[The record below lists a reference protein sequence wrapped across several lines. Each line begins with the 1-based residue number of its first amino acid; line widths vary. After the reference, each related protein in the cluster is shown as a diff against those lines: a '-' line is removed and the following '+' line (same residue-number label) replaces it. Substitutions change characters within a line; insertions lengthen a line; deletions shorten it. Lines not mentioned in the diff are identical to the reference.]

1 MSEFIR
7 LLLGLH
13 AQARRYDRDQALLGA
28 LGVGAF
34 AYTHQIDSVHRMA
47 TAPSCRWLLADEVG
61 LGKTIQAIMVMR
73 ALAAQSSSLF
83 NVALVVPD
91 DLVGQWEEELLAR
104 GHAIAIEAGEPGA
117 PTGNL
122 LMRLVRPSR
131 ITAGGR
137 IPAEKIDLLLVDEFT
152 KLQVAVRTEL
162 ITAARSIPNVIA
174 MTATPALHDTRTR
187 RELMEMLEPEADR
200 IARASN
206 RDILKVLADRETAAI
221 DRHAE
226 EFRNTSR
233 RRQVED
239 VFGLYR
245 RLIRTQ
251 RTDYP
256 NTLPQRRYQPIR
268 VPPTDGDVGRAR
280 ATRSYLEAAA
290 TADLDLRRDLLLQ
303 VAGRSPQSLRERLST
318 LKRTAL
324 LQEAWYG
331 IDTVLRNEPGD
342 AKLDALIDHVR
353 ATLAEQPDTRIVIVA
368 EDNPTTDYLAETLGK
383 LVDAK
388 ISRKRRTMSAAED
401 LEVQV
406 TLLKDALEEF
416 ISGASN
422 ILVAALDAREGH
434 NLQFADEVIF
444 FALPWSPPDIQQWI
458 GRIDRLGTR
467 GIPSKRT
474 ISITPIVVENSIEN
488 RILEVLDGTKVFEK
502 SEVFDETEWSE
513 ISRAINAAADGMAGA
528 SWGEA
533 AARAKSLGA
542 TIEDW
547 LGSTRLPPSPRTMLA
562 ERLDASLRSRP
573 YALPLIDPGKKQ
585 RTNWYQSRERAAD
598 IILTLA
604 GEEYLDIRNG
614 RDNGQSFKTMWY
626 RSGPA
631 GIELQ
636 IPEIDSSSSFH
647 RQAFISHRAS
657 IDCPPRPQVTQND
670 GRRRQLH
677 FFDHGCPLHD
687 QLISALI
694 EQAPTTDIATEFYV
708 EYPTDHPI
716 LEWEGRR
723 LLFGGSGLELRT
735 ALSTDVTAVLGPIDG
750 QASKAEQDAH
760 AVAKR
765 HLGAAL
771 DADRRWLVD
780 LCPPEMVVITLVE
793 EGEQFVPCDAAAAML
808 DPLCGSRPA
817 RQLVRRR
824 SQLTEE
830 QRDGAREIARSQLMR
845 LGSEV
850 LGRAMVAL
858 NSAVG
863 ERLFAIDAENEQRV
877 AAARAELASL
887 VASEALKSRPEPI
900 IQAERRGAEL
910 SVRLAEACGDA
921 RRAWISGAGTAIKG
935 AAMLKTPRYFWVVP
949 KRFSGRNP

>member
-1 MSEFIR
+1 VSEFLR

-104 GHAIAIEAGEPGA
+104 GHTIAIEAGEPGA

-131 ITAGGR
+131 IAAGGR
-137 IPAEKIDLLLVDEFT
+137 IAAGRIDLLLVDEFT

-162 ITAARSIPNVIA
+162 IAAARSIPNVIA

-187 RELMEMLEPEADR
+187 RELMEMLEPEAGR
-200 IARASN
+200 IARATN
-206 RDILKVLADRETAAI
+206 RDILKVLADREIEAI
-221 DRHAE
+221 DRYGE
-226 EFRNTSR
+226 ELRNTSR

-239 VFGLYR
+239 EFGLYR
-245 RLIRTQ
+245 RLIRTR

-256 NTLPQRRYQPIR
+256 NALPQRRYQPIR
-268 VPPTDGDVGRAR
+268 VAPTDGDVERAR

-318 LKRTAL
+318 LKRTTS
-324 LQEAWYG
+324 LQAAWHQ
-331 IDTVLRNEPGD
+331 IDKVLRDEPGD
-342 AKLDALIDHVR
+342 AKLDALTDHVR
-353 ATLAEQPDTRIVIVA
+353 ATLTEQPDARIVIVA
-368 EDNPTTDYLAETLGK
+368 EDNPTTDYLAEALGK
-383 LVDAK
+383 LVDAR
-388 ISRKRRTMSAAED
+388 ISRKRRTKSAAEE

-416 ISGASN
+416 ISGEAN

-434 NLQFADEVIF
+434 NLQFANEIIF

-467 GIPSKRT
+467 GIPAKRK
-474 ISITPIVVENSIEN
+474 ISITPIVVDNSIES
-488 RILEVLDGTKVFEK
+488 RILEVLEGTKVFEK
-502 SEVFDETEWSE
+502 SEVFDETEWAE
-513 ISRAINAAADGMAGA
+513 ISKAINAAADGIAGA

-547 LGSTRLPPSPRTMLA
+547 LGSTRLPPSPRTTLA
-562 ERLDASLRSRP
+562 ERLDARLRSRP
-573 YALPLIDPGKKQ
+573 YALPLTDPKNGQ

-598 IILTLA
+598 IIIRLA
-604 GEEYLDIRNG
+604 REEFLDIRNG
-614 RDNGQSFKTMWY
+614 HDNSQRFKTMWY

-636 IPEIDSSSSFH
+636 IPEIDSTSSFY

-670 GRRRQLH
+670 GRKRQLH

-687 QLISALI
+687 QLLSALI
-694 EQAPTTDIATEFYV
+694 EKAPMADITTEFTI
-708 EYPTDHPI
+708 EYSDDHPI
-716 LEWEGRR
+716 LKWEGRR
-723 LLFGGSGLELRT
+723 LLFGSSGVELGT
-735 ALSTDVTAVLGPIDG
+735 ALSTDVKAVLASLDG
-750 QASKAEQDAH
+750 QASKAEHDAR
-760 AVAKR
+760 AIAER
-765 HLGAAL
+765 FLGAAL

-780 LCPPEMVVITLVE
+780 LCPPEMLLVTLVE
-793 EGEQFVPCDAAAAML
+793 DGDQFVTCEAAAAIL
-808 DPLCGSRPA
+808 DPVWGDRPA
-817 RQLVRRR
+817 RQSARRR
-824 SQLTEE
+824 SQLTEAR
-830 QRDGAREIARSQLMR
+830 RDGAREIARGELRR

-850 LGRAMVAL
+850 LSRAIVAL
-858 NSAVG
+858 NGAISA
-863 ERLFAIDAENEQRV
+863 RLFAVDAEIEQRV
-877 AAARAELASL
+877 AAARAELAGL
-887 VASEALKSRPEPI
+887 VANEALKSRPEPI
-900 IQAERRGAEL
+900 VQAERRGAEL
-910 SVRLAEACGDA
+910 AVQLTEACGNA
-921 RRAWISGAGTAIKG
+921 RRAWISSAGVAIKD
-935 AAMLKTPRYFWVVP
+935 AATLKTPRYFWVVP
-949 KRFSGRNP
+949 KRSSEGNP

>member
-1 MSEFIR
+1 VSEFQR
-7 LLLGLH
+7 LLLSLH

-34 AYTHQIDSVHRMA
+34 AYTHQIDNVHRMA

-104 GHAIAIEAGEPGA
+104 GHTIAIEAEESGA
-117 PTGNL
+117 PAGNL
-122 LMRLVRPSR
+122 RMSLFRPSR
-131 ITAGGR
+131 IAAGGR
-137 IPAEKIDLLLVDEFT
+137 IPAGIDLLLVDEFT

-162 ITAARSIPNVIA
+162 IAAARSIPNVIA

-187 RELMEMLEPEADR
+187 RELMEMLEPEAGR
-200 IARASN
+200 VARATN
-206 RDILKVLADRETAAI
+206 RDILKELADRETTAI
-221 DRHAE
+221 DRYGE
-226 EFRNTSR
+226 ELRNASR

-239 VFGLYR
+239 EFGLYR
-245 RLIRTQ
+245 RLIRTR

-268 VPPTDGDVGRAR
+268 VAPTDGDVGRAR
-280 ATRSYLEAAA
+280 ATRSYLEVAA

-324 LQEAWYG
+324 LQEAWHR
-331 IDTVLRNEPGD
+331 IDEVLRDEPGD
-342 AKLDALIDHVR
+342 AKLDGLIDHVR
-353 ATLAEQPDTRIVIVA
+353 VTLAERPDARIVIVA
-368 EDNPTTDYLAETLGK
+368 EDNPTTDYLAETLNK

-388 ISRKRRTMSAAED
+388 ISRKRRTMSAAEE

-416 ISGASN
+416 INGEAN

-434 NLQFADEVIF
+434 NLQFANEIIF

-467 GIPSKRT
+467 GIPSKRK
-474 ISITPIVVENSIEN
+474 ISITPIVVEDSIEN
-488 RILEVLDGTKVFEK
+488 RILEVLEGTRVFQR
-502 SEVFDETEWSE
+502 SEVFDETEWAE
-513 ISRAINAAADGMAGA
+513 ISKAINAAADGIAGA
-528 SWGEA
+528 SWGDA

-562 ERLDASLRSRP
+562 ERLDSRLRSRP
-573 YALPLIDPGKKQ
+573 YALPLIDPESKQ

-598 IILTLA
+598 IILKLA
-604 GEEYLDIRNG
+604 REEFLDIRSG
-614 RDNGQSFKTMWY
+614 RDNGQRFKTMWY
-626 RSGPA
+626 RPGLA

-636 IPEIDSSSSFH
+636 IPEIDSTSSFH

-670 GRRRQLH
+670 GRKRQLH

-687 QLISALI
+687 QLLSALI
-694 EQAPTTDIATEFYV
+694 EKAPKSDITTEFAV
-708 EYPTDHPI
+708 EYPDDHPI

-723 LLFGGSGLELRT
+723 LLLGSSGMEMST
-735 ALSTDVTAVLGPIDG
+735 ALSTDVEAVLGPLDSR
-750 QASKAEQDAH
+750 ASKAEQDAR
-760 AVAKR
+760 AIAKR
-765 HLGAAL
+765 FLGAAL

-780 LCPPEMVVITLVE
+780 LCPPEMLIITLVE
-793 EGEQFVPCDAAAAML
+793 EGEKFVTCEAAAAIL
-808 DPLCGSRPA
+808 DPVWSDQPV
-817 RQLVRRR
+817 RQLARRR
-824 SQLTEE
+824 SQLTETR
-830 QRDGAREIARSQLMR
+830 RDGAREIARGELRR

-850 LGRAMVAL
+850 LSRAIVAL
-858 NSAVG
+858 NGAIDG
-863 ERLFAIDAENEQRV
+863 RLFAIDAENERRIAV
-877 AAARAELASL
+877 ARAELAGL

-910 SVRLAEACGDA
+910 SVRLAEACGKA
-921 RRAWISGAGTAIKG
+921 RREWISSAKTAIKG
-935 AAMLKTPRYFWVVP
+935 AATLKAPRYFWVVP
-949 KRFSGRNP
+949 KRSSEGNP

>member
-1 MSEFIR
+1 MSDFLR

-47 TAPSCRWLLADEVG
+47 TAPACRWLLADEVG

-83 NVALVVPD
+83 SVALVVPD

-131 ITAGGR
+131 IAAGGK
-137 IPAEKIDLLLVDEFT
+137 IAADKIDMLLVDEFT
-152 KLQVAVRTEL
+152 KLQVNVRNEL
-162 ITAARSIPNVIA
+162 IAAARTIPNVIA
-174 MTATPALHDTRTR
+174 MTATPALHHARTR
-187 RELMEMLEPEADR
+187 RELMQLLEPEASR
-200 IARASN
+200 IADATN
-206 RDILKVLADRETAAI
+206 RDILKVLAEREIAAI
-221 DRHAE
+221 DRYGAE
-226 EFRNTSR
+226 LHDAPR

-239 VFGLYR
+239 TFGTYR

-268 VPPTDGDVGRAR
+268 VAPTDGDVERAR

-303 VAGRSPQSLRERLST
+303 VSGRSPQSLRERLST
-318 LKRTAL
+318 LKRTNL
-324 LQEAWYG
+324 LQNAWRR
-331 IDTVLRNEPGD
+331 IDTVLRDEPGD

-353 ATLAEQPDTRIVIVA
+353 VTLAKQPDARMVIVA
-368 EDNPTTDYLAETLGK
+368 EDNPTTDYLADALGK

-388 ISRKRRTMSAAED
+388 IARKRRTMSAAEE

-406 TLLKDALEEF
+406 ILLKDAIEEF
-416 ISGASN
+416 INGEAN

-434 NLQFADEVIF
+434 NLQFANEIIF

-467 GIPSKRT
+467 GIPSKRK
-474 ISITPIVVENSIEN
+474 IGITPIVVENSIEN
-488 RILEVLDGTKVFEK
+488 RILEVLEGTKVFEK
-502 SEVFDETEWSE
+502 SEVFDEAEWAE
-513 ISRAINAAADGMAGA
+513 ISKAINAAADGIAGA

-533 AARAKSLGA
+533 ALRAKSLGA

-547 LGSTRLPPSPRTMLA
+547 LDTTQLPPSPRTTLA
-562 ERLDASLRSRP
+562 ERFDARLRGRP
-573 YALPLIDPGKKQ
+573 YAIPLAAPDDEQ

-598 IILTLA
+598 LILKLA
-604 GEEYLDIRNG
+604 REEFFDIRND
-614 RDNGQSFKTMWY
+614 RDNGQPFKTIWY
-626 RSGPA
+626 KSSPT

-636 IPEIDSSSSFH
+636 IPEIDSRSPAH
-647 RQAFISHRAS
+647 RQAFISRRAA
-657 IDCPPRPQVTQND
+657 IDCPPRPQVTQKD
-670 GRRRQLH
+670 GRKRQLH

-687 QLISALI
+687 QLLAALI
-694 EQAPTTDIATEFYV
+694 EKAPATDVTTEFTI
-708 EYPTDHPI
+708 EYPDGHPI

-723 LLFGGSGLELRT
+723 LLLGVSGVALGT
-735 ALSTDVTAVLGPIDG
+735 ALSVDADAVLGSIDG
-750 QASKAEQDAH
+750 QASKAEQDAR
-760 AVAKR
+760 AAAKR
-765 HLGAAL
+765 ALHAAL

-780 LCPPEMVVITLVE
+780 LCPPEMPVVAVVE
-793 EGEQFVPCDAAAAML
+793 DGEAFIPCAAAASLL
-808 DPLCGSRPA
+808 DPIHDDRMA
-817 RQLVRRR
+817 RQLARRR
-824 SQLTEE
+824 SRLSDPQLVA
-830 QRDGAREIARSQLMR
+830 AREITNRELMR
-845 LGSEV
+845 LGSEMF
-850 LGRAMVAL
+850 GRATVAV
-858 NSAVG
+858 NGAVN
-863 ERLFAIDAENEQRV
+863 ERLFAIEAENDQRLG
-877 AAARAELASL
+877 AARTELAELTAN
-887 VASEALKSRPEPI
+887 EALRSRPEPI
-900 IQAERRGAEL
+900 LQAERRGAEL
-910 SVRLAEACGDA
+910 AVRLAEACGDA
-921 RRAWISGAGTAIKG
+921 RRAWIAGAREAIEKI
-935 AAMLKTPRYFWVVP
+935 ATLTPPRYFWVVP
-949 KRFSGRNP
+949 KRATVETP